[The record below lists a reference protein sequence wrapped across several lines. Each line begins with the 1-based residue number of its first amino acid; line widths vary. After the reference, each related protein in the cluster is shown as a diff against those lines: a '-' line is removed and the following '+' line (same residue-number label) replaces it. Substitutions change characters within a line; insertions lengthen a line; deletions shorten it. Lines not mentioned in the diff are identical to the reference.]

1 MKKILL
7 ILGVFLL
14 LVGCQN
20 KENNNDSIVSN
31 ESKTVIYTLNN
42 TNEDI
47 DMYSKEDIKIP
58 IVNTVK
64 IEYTS
69 NIVLKIIEKVE
80 SDYSEATDKYV
91 NESYEQNKTNFV
103 EDYNKHKGFN
113 MNIEQKDKS
122 ILINGE
128 YDLASVNSSEV
139 KNYLEL
145 SFGLDPENYNE
156 DGTYPL
162 DDLEKALE
170 EKGFTKEA

>member
-14 LVGCQN
+14 LVGCQDKGNN
-20 KENNNDSIVSN
+20 KDSVVSK

-69 NIVLKIIEKVE
+69 NDVLKIIEKIE

-103 EDYNKHKGFN
+103 EVYKKHKGFN

-162 DDLEKALE
+162 DDLVKSLE
-170 EKGFTKEA
+170 DNGYTKK

>member
-42 TNEDI
+42 T
-47 DMYSKEDIKIP
+47 KEDIKIP

-69 NIVLKIIEKVE
+69 NIALKIIEKIE

-103 EDYNKHKGFN
+103 EDYNKHKGFT

-145 SFGLDPENYNE
+145 SFR
-156 DGTYPL
+156 
-162 DDLEKALE
+162 
-170 EKGFTKEA
+170 

>member
-69 NIVLKIIEKVE
+69 NIALKIIEKIE

-145 SFGLDPENYNE
+145 SFGLDLENYNE